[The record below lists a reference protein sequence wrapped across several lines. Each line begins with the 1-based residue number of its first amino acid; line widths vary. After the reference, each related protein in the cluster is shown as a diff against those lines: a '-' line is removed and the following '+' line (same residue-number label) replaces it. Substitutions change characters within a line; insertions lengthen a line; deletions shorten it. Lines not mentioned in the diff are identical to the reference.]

1 MRVKV
6 AAIQASP
13 VYLNREATIGKAG
26 ELCARAAGEGARLAV
41 FPEAFVPTYPDWVWR
56 MKPGDPLGEELFAML
71 LDQAVRVPSAAT
83 DALGTIAKKTG
94 LYLAIGVNER
104 DADGRAAT
112 IYNTL
117 LYFGPDGTLLG
128 KHRKLM
134 PTGPERMVWGF
145 GDGSTLLGAPETP
158 FGRVGGL
165 LCWENYMP
173 LARAALY
180 AQGVDIW
187 CAPTWDRG
195 DAWLATLR
203 HIAREGRVVVI
214 GVAIANHTGDIPQG
228 TPGREILWGEDGWIC
243 EGGSAIIDPNG
254 EVLAGPVVERE
265 EILVAEVDTASIA
278 ASRRAFDVCGHYAR
292 PDVLR
297 LIVDTEARQFVGL
310 SLDASGDPADSA
322 RPS

>member
-1 MRVKV
+1 MKFKV
-6 AAIQASP
+6 AAVQAAP
-13 VYLNREATIGKAG
+13 VYLQREATIEKASD
-26 ELCARAAGEGARLAV
+26 LAAAAASAGARLAV

-56 MKPGDPLGEELFAML
+56 MKPGDPLGEELFAIL
-71 LDQAVRVPSAAT
+71 LDQSVRVPSPAT
-83 DALGTIAKKTG
+83 DAVGAIARKTK

-134 PTGPERMVWGF
+134 PTSPERMVWGF
-145 GDGSTLLGAPETP
+145 GDGATLLSTHETP

-173 LARAALY
+173 LARAAVY

-203 HIAREGRVVVI
+203 HIAREGRVVVV
-214 GVAIANHTGDIPQG
+214 GVAIANHTRQIPEE
-228 TPGREILWGEDGWIC
+228 TPGREQLWGTDGWIC
-243 EGGSAIIDPNG
+243 EGGSAIVDPND
-254 EVLAGPVVERE
+254 EVLAGPVMERE
-265 EILVAEVDTASIA
+265 EILMAEIDSRLIAS
-278 ASRRAFDVCGHYAR
+278 SRRAFDVCGHYAR
-292 PDVLR
+292 PNVLR
-297 LIVDTEARQFVGL
+297 LSVNIRAQHAVEAGIEEGR
-310 SLDASGDPADSA
+310 
-322 RPS
+322 